1 MQRLRD
7 VLGREDLVHLRVILG
22 EHEDPTFSETRR
34 RHRVNQIAM
43 DDTYVAEQ
51 ARGPFETLSQDDR
64 ESLLSDVVWQLT
76 CFVEGSITKGAGDK
90 GILLDY
96 GFKLVR
102 LVQDGK
108 PTFCVVK
115 HD

>member
-7 VLGREDLVHLRVILG
+7 VLGPADLAHLRTILG
-22 EHEDPTFSETRR
+22 EREDPTFSETRR

-43 DDTYVAEQ
+43 DDTYIADQ
-51 ARGPFETLSQDDR
+51 ARGPLETLPQDER
-64 ESLLSDVVWQLT
+64 ERLLSDVVWQLT
-76 CFVEGSITKGAGDK
+76 CFVEGSITKGTGTQ

-96 GFKLVR
+96 GFKLMR
-102 LVQDGK
+102 LVQEGK